1 MHLSPE
7 MLSRRCQPT
16 RFNVVIRYEDFGTGR
31 RAKKGLDYVA
41 EELGNDLEFR
51 QSMWRLGVLE
61 EPKLHAMVGR
71 LDRDSLDIINEL
83 IAFSRKAKVRHG

>member
-16 RFNVVIRYEDFGTGR
+16 RFDVVIMYEDFGTGR

-51 QSMWRLGVLE
+51 HSMWRLDILQE
-61 EPKLHAMVGR
+61 AKLNAIGGR
-71 LDRDSLDIINEL
+71 SDLDSVDIITEL
-83 IAFSRKAKVRHG
+83 IAFSRKAMVRHG